1 MKAVG
6 RQSMGRVMPH
16 STPKALMA
24 SETSAPAWTSR
35 WGMSTEVAEPIR
47 LPSRLVSPMGDSDG
61 GDAAVELPVLQRRA
75 GQAARPVQMPPGQ
88 QEQGNGGE
96 QLAQDHAGDNQPH
109 RPLRVLG
116 EKDHQQPQHRPVRMN
131 CSHSSTAAGG
141 RMLPVP

>member
-47 LPSRLVSPMGDSDG
+47 LPSRLVSPIGTAMEAMRRLSCRCSSG
-61 GDAAVELPVLQRRA
+61 APVRPPARFRCRRA
-75 GQAARPVQMPPGQ
+75 SRSRVTAENSSHRIMPVTISPTVRSGFWGRKTTSSPST
-88 QEQGNGGE
+88 
-96 QLAQDHAGDNQPH
+96 A
-109 RPLRVLG
+109 
-116 EKDHQQPQHRPVRMN
+116 PVRMN